1 MALTQIKSGAIA
13 DDAID
18 SSTFA
23 DGSIDNAH
31 LAANSVDSD
40 QYVDGSIDNAHLADD
55 AVDGDKLANN
65 IDVAGTLD
73 VTGAAVFDST
83 GTFTGNIKGG
93 SAVYANTDGSR
104 IDTQA
109 VFIGYPSGGDSGA
122 STTAILGNGSAT
134 FAGSVTV
141 GSTST
146 QYNHIKVNR
155 SDSGYIFEG
164 GQTSTYTSRIFADG
178 SAEFAGVIKADAGID
193 FSGAQTNLA
202 GMTSETLDAYEEGT
216 FTPTLGKRTGT
227 PIVTY
232 TEQSGKYTKIG
243 NIVHVQLSVAV
254 AAGITWTGTS
264 EALTVEG
271 LPFNFGHRNFRVATP
286 GYFYYF
292 NSSTLYYP
300 TDFGWQSYDNFL
312 FANTSSTG
320 NSWTTTFDGATSTK
334 LSFTYS
340 TTSL

>member
-1 MALTQIKSGAIA
+1 MTRARTLSKIGSDPAIFPGNVNIIGVATATTFSGAV
-13 DDAID
+13 
-18 SSTFA
+18 
-23 DGSIDNAH
+23 NA
-31 LAANSVDSD
+31 
-40 QYVDGSIDNAHLADD
+40 
-55 AVDGDKLANN
+55 
-65 IDVAGTLD
+65 
-73 VTGAAVFDST
+73 
-83 GTFTGNIKGG
+83 
-93 SAVYANTDGSR
+93 
-104 IDTQA
+104 
-109 VFIGYPSGGDSGA
+109 SGIS
-122 STTAILGNGSAT
+122 
-134 FAGSVTV
+134 TV
-141 GSTST
+141 GVLTA
-146 QYNHIKVNR
+146 Y
-155 SDSGYIFEG
+155 
-164 GQTSTYTSRIFADG
+164 
-178 SAEFAGVIKADAGID
+178 SAISADAGID
-193 FSGAQTNLA
+193 FSGAQTNQA

-227 PIVTY
+227 PSVTY